1 LKTVIIRE
9 RTDDDIKKQLDLL
22 IGDDRMIAEK
32 ALQHLIDEFDFDF
45 EELLKASSIG
55 TNDHF
60 F

>member
-1 LKTVIIRE
+1 VTVIIRE

-32 ALQHLIDEFDFDF
+32 ALQHLIDKFDFDF